1 MHREFAAI
9 DLETTGL
16 NPAQD
21 RIIEVGAVT
30 LRDGEITGE
39 FSTFIN
45 PGIPIPTFI
54 THITGIQNQDVA
66 GAPRIEAIL
75 PQIAAFVGN
84 RPIIAHN
91 TSMDM
96 GFLQGKHQILR
107 GATLVDT
114 YDLASILKPRAA
126 RYNLGSLTSD
136 FNIHLEHAHRAL
148 DDARATAFLFW
159 ELWQQMLELPLD
171 VLQEIVA
178 ISRGLE
184 WESGWVFEQA
194 FEEVRRSAEPV
205 QGTVDASRIF
215 RPAEYTPPLR
225 PTEAVTPTDTGKID
239 ASEIDAVLG
248 EDGRLSQVM
257 EGFEYR
263 TQQIEM
269 AHHIADAFNEGKH
282 TLIESGTGTGKSL
295 AYLIPAA
302 LWSARNQRPVMI
314 STYTLNLQDQLLHHD
329 IPLVRSVVEPDFKAV
344 VLKGRDNYL
353 CPRRLMALRRRRP
366 TSLAEMRTLAKILV
380 WLLESDTGEK
390 NEITLRGPVE
400 NAVWQRLS
408 AADEGCGLNRCQAL
422 MQGVC
427 PFYKARKAAEGANLI
442 IVNHALLISDAAS
455 QNNVL
460 PDYQHVIIDE
470 AHQLEDAVTNGMSFH
485 IDHSAL
491 IRRIA
496 DLGGPNRGLLGEL
509 LLNVR
514 DIVPEK
520 DFNRL
525 QIFVQSIDEATTLM
539 GGQIEAYFRQLHAFF
554 QSVHHFRSSDYNTFM
569 RVIPSYR
576 EHESFAAL
584 QAQWTT
590 LAEYFEVIAE
600 AMKRLNKALGK
611 LHEYEIPAYD
621 DFVTSTEAAA
631 EYLEEVRIQLHGFT
645 VDPESNL
652 IYWLTIGNPQVELP
666 VLHSAPLHVGP
677 IVEQALWLKKDTVVL
692 TSATLRTGDSFSHV
706 TERLYAEN
714 VQALEVGSPFDYA
727 ASTLLYI
734 PNDIPEPSDRQGYQ
748 RAVERGIIEL
758 AAALNGRVLVLF
770 TSYSHL
776 RETSQA
782 VTPRLA
788 LGGIAVYDQSDGSS
802 RQALVE
808 GFKSSEKSVLL
819 GTRSFWEGIDIPG
832 EALSAVVITRLPF
845 NVPTD
850 PIFAARSEK
859 YTDSFNAY
867 AVPDA
872 ILRFRQGFGRLIR
885 SQTDRGIITVFDS
898 RIVSKS
904 YGTMFLD
911 SLPECTVK
919 IGTLDN
925 LASSASEWLK

>member
-30 LRDGEITGE
+30 IRDGEITGE

-45 PGIPIPTFI
+45 PGIPIPAFI

-66 GAPRIEAIL
+66 GAPRIESIL
-75 PQIAAFVGN
+75 PQITAFIGH

-91 TSMDM
+91 TSLDM
-96 GFLQGKHQILR
+96 GFLQGKHQILQN
-107 GATLVDT
+107 AALVDT

-136 FNIHLEHAHRAL
+136 FGIHLEHAHRAL

-159 ELWQQMLELPLD
+159 KLWQNMLELPHDILH
-171 VLQEIVA
+171 EIVA
-178 ISRGLE
+178 ISRGLN

-194 FEEVRRSAEPV
+194 LDEVRRGAQPV
-205 QGTVDASRIF
+205 QGQADVSRIF
-215 RPAEYTPPLR
+215 RAAEYTPALR
-225 PTEAVTPTDTGKID
+225 PVETVAPV
-239 ASEIDAVLG
+239 DAVEVDAALG
-248 EDGRLSQVM
+248 EAGGLSQQM
-257 EGFEYR
+257 ETFEYR
-263 TQQIEM
+263 AQQIDM
-269 AHHIADAFNEGKH
+269 AQHVTQAFNDGQH
-282 TLIESGTGTGKSL
+282 AMIEAGTGTGKSL
-295 AYLIPAA
+295 AYLLPAA
-302 LWSARNQRPVMI
+302 LWAIRNQRPVMI

-329 IPLVRSVVEPDFKAV
+329 IPLVRSVIDADFKAV

-366 TSLAEMRTLAKILV
+366 TSLPEMRTLAKILV
-380 WLLESDTGEK
+380 WLQESDTGEK
-390 NEITLRGPVE
+390 NEISLRGPVE
-400 NAVWQRLS
+400 NAVWQRMS
-408 AADEGCGLNRCQAL
+408 AADEGCSLNRCQAL

-427 PFYKARKAAEGANLI
+427 PFYKARKAADGAHLV
-442 IVNHALLISDAAS
+442 IVNHALLISDAVS
-455 QNNVL
+455 ENSIL
-460 PDYQHVIIDE
+460 PEYQHVIIDE
-470 AHQLEDAVTNGMSFH
+470 AHQLEDAVTHGMSFH
-485 IDHSAL
+485 IDQSAL

-509 LLNVR
+509 LLNARGV
-514 DIVPEK
+514 VPEK
-520 DFNRL
+520 DLNRL
-525 QIFVQSIDEATTLM
+525 QIFIQSIDEATTM
-539 GGQIEAYFRQLHAFF
+539 MSGQIEAYFRQLHHFF
-554 QSVHHFRSSDYNTFM
+554 QSVHRFRSSDYNTFM

-576 EHESFAAL
+576 EHETFAAL
-584 QAQWTT
+584 QAQWST

-600 AMKRLNKALGK
+600 AMKRLHKALGK
-611 LHEYEIPAYD
+611 LQEYEIPAYD

-631 EYLEEVRIQLHGFT
+631 DYLEEIRVQLHGFT
-645 VDPESNL
+645 VEPEPNL
-652 IYWLTIGNPQVELP
+652 IYWLTIGNPQAELP
-666 VLHSAPLHVGP
+666 VLHSAPLHIGP

-692 TSATLRTGDSFSHV
+692 TSATLRTGDSFGHL

-714 VQALEVGSPFDYA
+714 VQCLEVGSPFDYA
-727 ASTLLYI
+727 ASTLLYV

-748 RAVERGIIEL
+748 RGVERGIIEL

-782 VTPRLA
+782 VSPRLA
-788 LGGIAVYDQSDGSS
+788 LGGIAVYDQSDGTS
-802 RQALVE
+802 RQALIE
-808 GFKSSEKSVLL
+808 GFQSAEKAVLL

-845 NVPTD
+845 SVPTD
-850 PIFAARSEK
+850 PVFAARSEK

-885 SQTDRGIITVFDS
+885 SQTDRGIIAVFDS
-898 RIVSKS
+898 RIVSKG

-919 IGTLDN
+919 IGGLDN
-925 LASSASEWLK
+925 LANTAAEWLKS